1 MPWKATMT
9 LFGSLKFLFLSVIV
23 SLKTKKVLCDCG
35 GAVKPKMR
43 EGEPAYTNIMVYT
56 RHGSEEGR
64 HYENR

>member
-1 MPWKATMT
+1 MT

-43 EGEPAYTNIMVYT
+43 EGLACLHQH
-56 RHGSEEGR
+56 HGVHQAWVRGGEALREQVGQF
-64 HYENR
+64 